1 MNLSG
6 PTSAVAL
13 ALAGLGLAAIY
24 PCLMT
29 STPRRLGSALAVH
42 AIGFQVSAAMLGAAA
57 LPSVSGVLAER
68 FGLETVATATVGMA
82 FVVLLLHESLLL
94 PSRRMWA

>member
-1 MNLSG
+1 
-6 PTSAVAL
+6 
-13 ALAGLGLAAIY
+13 
-24 PCLMT
+24 
-29 STPRRLGSALAVH
+29 
-42 AIGFQVSAAMLGAAA
+42 MLGAAA

-94 PSRRMWA
+94 PSRRMRA